1 MRKQD
6 IAKILLVLCAMM
18 PVASMSFA
26 GDKPLSPDDVPS
38 ECNKKNGSVIDV
50 STLRKRIAATP
61 KKTSTWIDSTYGFQF
76 VYPSGLR
83 PSHQFEATYLQPGN
97 WSYFSTK
104 DNGRRLVSIKLPT
117 TPQKTTVARYPD
129 RRQYRSRRG
138 FAMPG
143 AACQCRSKKPENVQK
158 QRHCLYLFHGKRRC
172 HEQKHRC
179 RGVSYRSSKP
189 VLFSRID
196 GQCHRSFRSE
206 PAGQGCHETRTGH
219 EKAQCPV
226 APDGFQVAAVI
237 PF

>member
-117 TPQKTTVARYPD
+117 TPQKTTVADIRIGVSTDPAVV
-129 RRQYRSRRG
+129 S
-138 FAMPG
+138 
-143 AACQCRSKKPENVQK
+143 QCRELPANADQKSLKTFKNNDIVYTYFTAKDAAMSKSIDVEAYRTVHQNRCYSVELMVNAIDPSVQSPPDKDAMKPE
-158 QRHCLYLFHGKRRC
+158 LAMKRLNALWR
-172 HEQKHRC
+172 QMDFKWL
-179 RGVSYRSSKP
+179 P
-189 VLFSRID
+189 
-196 GQCHRSFRSE
+196 
-206 PAGQGCHETRTGH
+206 
-219 EKAQCPV
+219 
-226 APDGFQVAAVI
+226 
-237 PF
+237 